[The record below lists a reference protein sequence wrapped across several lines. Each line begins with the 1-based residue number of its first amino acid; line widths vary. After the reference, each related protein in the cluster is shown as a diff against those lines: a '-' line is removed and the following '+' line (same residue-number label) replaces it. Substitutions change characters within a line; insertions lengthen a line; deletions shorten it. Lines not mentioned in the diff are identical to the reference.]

1 MFLDYTPEQLELS
14 QRLRDYFAELMT
26 PQVRDLVGEGG
37 VHRTGDREAYREL
50 VRRLG
55 RDGWLGLG
63 WPAAY
68 GGQGRPLVDQY
79 IFFDEVQ
86 RAGVPFPFVTINT
99 IGPMIQRFGTDEQK
113 RAYLPGILA
122 GEIIFAIGY
131 SEPGAGTDLASLTTR
146 AEAVKGEGE
155 AGGDWV
161 VNGSKVFTSGAGHSD
176 YIWLACRTDPAAPP
190 HRGISILIVP
200 ASSPGFSW
208 TPIMTPGLVQTA
220 ATYYSD
226 VRVPGGNIVGAPGDG
241 WKLITSQL
249 RHERVGIAAFGGR
262 TEQLWADVAD
272 WCRSTTA
279 ADGTRVADQV
289 WVRHTL
295 ARSYAQLAAMRLLNW
310 KLAVVTEG
318 TDPSPASAAVA
329 KVFGTETHDAVCRA
343 LLGTAGSLG
352 TRRPGSPDA
361 PLEGRLEAL
370 ARGSF
375 INTFGGGSNEVLRDM
390 IAVAGL
396 GMPYKSRRP
405 A

>member
-1 MFLDYTPEQLELS
+1 MFLDYTAEQLQLS
-14 QRLRDYFAELMT
+14 RDLRAYFAKLMT
-26 PQVRDLVGEGG
+26 PQLREATGEGGGDPGAYRDLV
-37 VHRTGDREAYREL
+37 RT
-50 VRRLG
+50 LG
-55 RDGWLGLG
+55 RDGWLGIG
-63 WPAAY
+63 WPAEY
-68 GGQGRPLVDQY
+68 GGQGRPLLDQY

-131 SEPGAGTDLASLTTR
+131 SEPDAGTDLASLKTR
-146 AEAVKGEGE
+146 AEPD
-155 AGGDWV
+155 GDEWI

-176 YIWLACRTDPAAPP
+176 YIWLACRTDPAAAK

-208 TPIMTPGLVQTA
+208 TPIRTPGLVHTA

-226 VRVPGGNIVGAPGDG
+226 VAVPRANMVGEPGDG

-262 TEQLWADVAD
+262 TEQLWADLAG
-272 WCRSTTA
+272 WCRTARA
-279 ADGTRVADQV
+279 ADGTRVADQP
-289 WVRHTL
+289 WVRQSL

-310 KLAVVTEG
+310 KLAVVSEG

-329 KVFGTETHDAVCRA
+329 KVFGTETHDTVCRA
-343 LLGTAGSLG
+343 LLGAAGPLA

-361 PLEGRLEAL
+361 PLDGRLEAL

-390 IAVAGL
+390 IATIGL
-396 GMPYKSRRP
+396 GMPHKSRRT
-405 A
+405 

>member
-1 MFLDYTPEQLELS
+1 MFLDYTAEQLQLS
-14 QRLRDYFAELMT
+14 RDLRAYFAELMT
-26 PQVRDLVGEGG
+26 PELREATGEGS
-37 VHRTGDREAYREL
+37 GDREAYRDL

-55 RDGWLGLG
+55 RDGWLGIG
-63 WPAAY
+63 WPREY

-99 IGPMIQRFGTDEQK
+99 IGPMIQRFGTDGQK

-131 SEPGAGTDLASLTTR
+131 SEPDAGTDLASLKTR
-146 AEAVKGEGE
+146 AER
-155 AGGDWV
+155 AGSEWV

-176 YIWLACRTDPAAPP
+176 YIWLACRTDPAAPR

-200 ASSPGFSW
+200 TSSPGFSW
-208 TPIMTPGLVQTA
+208 TPIATPGLVGTA

-226 VRVPGGNIVGAPGDG
+226 VRVPHGNMVGEPGDG

-262 TEQLWADVAD
+262 TEQLWADLAG
-272 WCRSTTA
+272 WCRAART
-279 ADGTRVADQV
+279 ADGTRVADQP
-289 WVRHTL
+289 WVRHVL
-295 ARSYAQLAAMRLLNW
+295 ARTYAQLAAMRLLNW
-310 KLAVVTEG
+310 KLAVVSEG
-318 TDPSPASAAVA
+318 TEPSPAAAAVA

-343 LLGTAGSLG
+343 LLGATGPLA
-352 TRRPGSPDA
+352 TRRPGSPGA
-361 PLEGRLEAL
+361 PLDGRLEAL

-375 INTFGGGSNEVLRDM
+375 INTFGGGTNEVLRDM

-396 GMPYKSRRP
+396 GMPHKSRRTP
-405 A
+405 

>member
-1 MFLDYTPEQLELS
+1 MFLDYTAEQLRLS
-14 QRLRDYFAELMT
+14 RDLRAYFAELIT
-26 PQVRDLVGEGG
+26 PQLREAVGEGG
-37 VHRTGDREAYREL
+37 GDREAYRDL

-55 RDGWLGLG
+55 RDGWLGIG
-63 WPAAY
+63 WPAEY

-122 GEIIFAIGY
+122 GEIVFAIGY
-131 SEPGAGTDLASLTTR
+131 SEPDAGTDLASLKTR
-146 AEAVKGEGE
+146 AEP
-155 AGGDWV
+155 AGPEWV
-161 VNGSKVFTSGAGHSD
+161 VNGSKVFTSGADHSD
-176 YIWLACRTDPAAPP
+176 YIWLACRTDPAAPK

-200 ASSPGFSW
+200 ATSPGFSW
-208 TPIMTPGLVQTA
+208 TPITTPGLVRTA

-226 VRVPGGNIVGAPGDG
+226 VRVPRGNMVGEPGDG

-262 TEQLWADVAD
+262 TEQLWSDLAG
-272 WCRSTTA
+272 WCRATRA
-279 ADGTRVADQV
+279 ADGTRVADQP
-289 WVRHTL
+289 WVRHAL

-310 KLAVVTEG
+310 KLAVVSEG
-318 TDPSPASAAVA
+318 TDPSPAAAAVA

-343 LLGTAGSLG
+343 LLGAAGPLA
-352 TRRPGSPDA
+352 TRRPGAPDA
-361 PLEGRLEAL
+361 PLDGRLEAL

-390 IAVAGL
+390 IATTGL
-396 GMPYKSRRP
+396 GMPHKSRRTS
-405 A
+405 

>member
-1 MFLDYTPEQLELS
+1 VFLDYTADQLQLSREL
-14 QRLRDYFAELMT
+14 RAYFAELMT
-26 PQVRDLVGEGG
+26 PELRAATGEGS
-37 VHRTGDREAYREL
+37 GDREAYRDL

-55 RDGWLGLG
+55 RDGWLGIG
-63 WPAAY
+63 WPAEY

-99 IGPMIQRFGTDEQK
+99 IGPAIQRFGTDEQK
-113 RAYLPGILA
+113 RAYLPGILS
-122 GEIIFAIGY
+122 GEIVFAIGY

-146 AEAVKGEGE
+146 AEAD
-155 AGGDWV
+155 GDEWV

-176 YIWLACRTDPAAPP
+176 YIWLACRTDPAAPV

-208 TPIMTPGLVQTA
+208 TPITTPGLVRTA

-226 VRVPGGNIVGAPGDG
+226 VRVPRGYVVGEPGDG
-241 WKLITSQL
+241 WKLITAQL

-262 TEQLWADVAD
+262 TEQLWDDLAD
-272 WCRSTTA
+272 WSRTA
-279 ADGTRVADQV
+279 TAPDGTRVADQP
-289 WVRHTL
+289 WTRQAL

-310 KLAVVTEG
+310 KLAVLTEG
-318 TDPSPASAAVA
+318 SDPSPAAAAVA
-329 KVFGTETHDAVCRA
+329 KVFGTETHDAVCRS
-343 LLGTAGSLG
+343 LLGVAGPLA
-352 TRRPGSPDA
+352 TRRPGSPGA
-361 PLEGRLEAL
+361 PLDGRLEAL

-375 INTFGGGSNEVLRDM
+375 INTFGGGTNEVLRDM
-390 IAVAGL
+390 IAVSGL
-396 GMPYKSRRP
+396 GMPYKKRRD

>member
-1 MFLDYTPEQLELS
+1 MFLDYTTEQLQLS
-14 QRLRDYFAELMT
+14 RDLRAYLASLMT
-26 PQVRDLVGEGG
+26 PELREAAGRGDLDGQAYRDLV
-37 VHRTGDREAYREL
+37 
-50 VRRLG
+50 RRMG

-63 WPAAY
+63 WPEEY

-99 IGPMIQRFGTDEQK
+99 IGPMLQRFGSDEQK

-122 GEIIFAIGY
+122 GEIVFAIGY
-131 SEPGAGTDLASLTTR
+131 SEPAAGTDLASLTTR
-146 AEAVKGEGE
+146 AELVRRDGE
-155 AGGDWV
+155 AGGEWV
-161 VNGSKVFTSGAGHSD
+161 VNGSKVFTSGAGQSD
-176 YIWLACRTDPAAPP
+176 YIWLACRSDPTASP

-200 ASSPGFSW
+200 TASPGFSW
-208 TPIMTPGLVQTA
+208 TPITTPGLVHTA

-226 VRVPGGNIVGAPGDG
+226 VRVPRGNIVGEPGDG

-272 WCRSTTA
+272 WCRTTTA
-279 ADGTRVADQV
+279 ADGTRVADQPP
-289 WVRHTL
+289 VRHAL

-310 KLAVVTEG
+310 KLAVLTEG
-318 TDPSPASAAVA
+318 TDPSPAAAAVA

-343 LLGTAGSLG
+343 LLGAAGPLA
-352 TRRPGSPDA
+352 TRRPGSPGA
-361 PLEGRLEAL
+361 PLDGRLEAL

-375 INTFGGGSNEVLRDM
+375 INTFGGGTNEVLRDM
-390 IAVAGL
+390 IAAAGL
-396 GMPYKSRRP
+396 GMPHKSRRS